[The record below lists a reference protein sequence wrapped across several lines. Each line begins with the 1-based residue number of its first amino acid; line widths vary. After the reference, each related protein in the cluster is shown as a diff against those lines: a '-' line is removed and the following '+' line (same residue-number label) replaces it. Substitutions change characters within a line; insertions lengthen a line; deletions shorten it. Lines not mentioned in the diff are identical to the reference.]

1 MIVDIIVPIIII
13 GGPVLLLIWLYWE
26 LFKD

>member
-1 MIVDIIVPIIII
+1 MIVDVIVPIIII

-26 LFKD
+26 LF

>member
-13 GGPVLLLIWLYWE
+13 GGPILLLIWLYWE
-26 LFKD
+26 LF